1 VSTLVLRD
9 ARDSRGALLHWKV
22 GRGAQTDLGSFGDP
36 IRGTAVLLCLYD
48 SADSPQPVFHAVV
61 PPGGTCDAR
70 PCWKL
75 REGRG
80 YRYRNRAG
88 TDDGVMVLKLR
99 TSAAGEAQLLVKG
112 RGAKLAVP
120 ARDLSLPVLVQLVA
134 DDVNATTC
142 WSAVFENASR
152 NDGGQFRA
160 SSP

>member
-1 VSTLVLRD
+1 LVLRD
-9 ARDSRGALLHWKV
+9 GRDSRGALLRWKV
-22 GRGAQTDLGSFGDP
+22 AHGAATAPGLFGDP
-36 IRGTAVLLCLYD
+36 LGGTAVLLCLYD
-48 SADSPQPVFHAVV
+48 SADAPQPVFDAVV
-61 PPGGTCDAR
+61 PAGGTCDAK

-88 TDDGVMVLKLR
+88 SADGVVVLKLR

-120 ARDLSLPVLVQLVA
+120 ARTLSLPLLVQLVV
-134 DDVNATTC
+134 DDTNATAC
-142 WSAVFENASR
+142 WSAVFERASR
-152 NDGGQFRA
+152 NDGRQFRA